1 MTSTSPEAA
10 KAASTG
16 AASPEELLKAAV
28 GGGKETVKVE
38 ARPAPAVAEV
48 TAAAF
53 RLSPQLLGLAGGALA
68 LGCLIGAGVTAGTTG
83 RGERQAGALTELNA
97 GLEANRVEAAR
108 LNGEIERL
116 AKNLAGLRETAEG
129 TRSEAKAR
137 GTALT
142 ERLGKVEQAL
152 SAKVAGLGE
161 RLEQGDREQAT
172 RLAALATLVEK
183 RSAPATAPAP
193 VTAPQAAAPAAKAEP
208 TQTGSIAEAKPQKP
222 AVVEGWAVRDV
233 YEGTAMLED
242 RRRRL
247 LEVAPG
253 DSVPGVGRVEAV
265 ERRGREWVVVTRGGL
280 ITPQSW

>member
-1 MTSTSPEAA
+1 MTSKSPDAA
-10 KAASTG
+10 KASSTG

-28 GGGKETVKVE
+28 AGGKDTVK
-38 ARPAPAVAEV
+38 ADKAPAPAAPEGG
-48 TAAAF
+48 AAAF
-53 RLSPQLLGLAGGALA
+53 RLSPQLIGLAGGALA

-97 GLEANRVEAAR
+97 GLEANRVEASR

-116 AKNLAGLRETAEG
+116 TKTLATLRETTEG
-129 TRSEAKAR
+129 ARGEAKAR
-137 GTALT
+137 SVALT

-183 RSAPATAPAP
+183 RPAPAAAAPAP
-193 VTAPQAAAPAAKAEP
+193 APQAAAPIAKAEP

-222 AVVEGWAVRDV
+222 GVVEGWAVRDV

-253 DSVPGVGRVEAV
+253 DSVPGIGRVEAV